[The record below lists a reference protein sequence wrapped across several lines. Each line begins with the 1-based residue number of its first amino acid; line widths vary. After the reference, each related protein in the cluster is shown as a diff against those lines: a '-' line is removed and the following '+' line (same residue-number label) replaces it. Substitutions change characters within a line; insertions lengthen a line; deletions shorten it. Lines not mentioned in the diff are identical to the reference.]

1 MEFQAKWIRT
11 SEDTGGV
18 CPVFRKGWKTEKK
31 VERATLYLTAL
42 GVYEAHLNGKRV
54 GNYVLAPGWTAYDK
68 RLQYQ
73 EYDITDLVGE
83 ENELTV
89 TLGKG
94 WFRSPMPGWQDTPDK
109 LQRMGRPGGI
119 LGEVHIVY
127 MDGSEEV
134 IVTDQSWIWG
144 ESRIRF
150 SEIYDGEFCDDTFV
164 TKEWN
169 TVKEFAWS
177 KEILIPQEGEEIRE
191 QEVVTAKSVF
201 RTPAGE
207 MVVDFGQ
214 EITGYVEF
222 TVDAHAGDRIH
233 ILHGEVLDAEG
244 NFYNANYR
252 SAKAEIN
259 YICSEGTQTWH
270 PALTF
275 FGFRYLLLD
284 EFPGEATPEQFRGI
298 AVYSNIRKTGEIR
311 TSDPALN
318 QLISNIFW
326 GQRGNFLDVPT
337 DCPQR
342 DERLGWTGDAQVFT
356 KTASYNFDVERFFTK
371 WLHDLAA
378 DQMENGAVGHVVP
391 DYLVGGN
398 ASAAWADAATIC
410 PWQIYQTYGNPQIL
424 KDQFASMKKW
434 VDYVTNHTTTPYL
447 WTGGEHFGDWLGLDG
462 AQEASLTDI
471 SFSAM
476 PGETVGIIGGTGS
489 GKSTLVNLIP
499 RFYDA
504 TKGSVTVDGQDVKA
518 YTFRHLREKIGV
530 VPQKAVLFLGTIR
543 SNLQWRKK
551 DAKES
556 ELWKALQI
564 AQAEE
569 VVKKKQKGLDEKVET
584 GGRNFSGGQRQR
596 LTIARALVGEPEIL
610 ILDDSASAL
619 DFATDAA
626 LRRSIKESTGN
637 ATVFLVS
644 QRAATVKNADQ
655 ILVLDDGKLVGK
667 GTHEELLKNCNVYKE
682 ICMSQFSS
690 QEVAQL

>member
-11 SEDTGGV
+11 SEETGGV
-18 CPVFRKGWKTEKK
+18 CPVFRKGWKTERK

-54 GNYVLAPGWTAYDK
+54 GKYVLAPGWTAYDK

-73 EYDITDLVGE
+73 EYDITDLLRE

-94 WFRSPMPGWQDTPDK
+94 WFRSPMPGWEDAPDK
-109 LQRMGRPGGI
+109 LQRMDRPGGI

-134 IVTDQSWIWG
+134 IGTDQSWTWG
-144 ESRIRF
+144 ESGIRF

-233 ILHGEVLDAEG
+233 ILHGEVLDAER

-252 SAKAEIN
+252 SAKAEIT

-298 AVYSNIRKTGEIR
+298 AVYSDIRR
-311 TSDPALN
+311 T
-318 QLISNIFW
+318 
-326 GQRGNFLDVPT
+326 
-337 DCPQR
+337 
-342 DERLGWTGDAQVFT
+342 
-356 KTASYNFDVERFFTK
+356 
-371 WLHDLAA
+371 
-378 DQMENGAVGHVVP
+378 
-391 DYLVGGN
+391 
-398 ASAAWADAATIC
+398 
-410 PWQIYQTYGNPQIL
+410 
-424 KDQFASMKKW
+424 
-434 VDYVTNHTTTPYL
+434 
-447 WTGGEHFGDWLGLDG
+447 
-462 AQEASLTDI
+462 
-471 SFSAM
+471 
-476 PGETVGIIGGTGS
+476 
-489 GKSTLVNLIP
+489 
-499 RFYDA
+499 
-504 TKGSVTVDGQDVKA
+504 
-518 YTFRHLREKIGV
+518 
-530 VPQKAVLFLGTIR
+530 
-543 SNLQWRKK
+543 
-551 DAKES
+551 
-556 ELWKALQI
+556 
-564 AQAEE
+564 
-569 VVKKKQKGLDEKVET
+569 
-584 GGRNFSGGQRQR
+584 
-596 LTIARALVGEPEIL
+596 
-610 ILDDSASAL
+610 
-619 DFATDAA
+619 
-626 LRRSIKESTGN
+626 
-637 ATVFLVS
+637 
-644 QRAATVKNADQ
+644 
-655 ILVLDDGKLVGK
+655 
-667 GTHEELLKNCNVYKE
+667 
-682 ICMSQFSS
+682 
-690 QEVAQL
+690 

>member
-1 MEFQAKWIRT
+1 M
-11 SEDTGGV
+11 
-18 CPVFRKGWKTEKK
+18 
-31 VERATLYLTAL
+31 
-42 GVYEAHLNGKRV
+42 
-54 GNYVLAPGWTAYDK
+54 
-68 RLQYQ
+68 
-73 EYDITDLVGE
+73 
-83 ENELTV
+83 
-89 TLGKG
+89 
-94 WFRSPMPGWQDTPDK
+94 
-109 LQRMGRPGGI
+109 
-119 LGEVHIVY
+119 
-127 MDGSEEV
+127 
-134 IVTDQSWIWG
+134 
-144 ESRIRF
+144 
-150 SEIYDGEFCDDTFV
+150 TF
-164 TKEWN
+164 
-169 TVKEFAWS
+169 
-177 KEILIPQEGEEIRE
+177 
-191 QEVVTAKSVF
+191 
-201 RTPAGE
+201 
-207 MVVDFGQ
+207 
-214 EITGYVEF
+214 
-222 TVDAHAGDRIH
+222 
-233 ILHGEVLDAEG
+233 
-244 NFYNANYR
+244 
-252 SAKAEIN
+252 
-259 YICSEGTQTWH
+259 
-270 PALTF
+270 
-275 FGFRYLLLD
+275 
-284 EFPGEATPEQFRGI
+284 
-298 AVYSNIRKTGEIR
+298 
-311 TSDPALN
+311 
-318 QLISNIFW
+318 
-326 GQRGNFLDVPT
+326 
-337 DCPQR
+337 
-342 DERLGWTGDAQVFT
+342 
-356 KTASYNFDVERFFTK
+356 
-371 WLHDLAA
+371 
-378 DQMENGAVGHVVP
+378 
-391 DYLVGGN
+391 
-398 ASAAWADAATIC
+398 
-410 PWQIYQTYGNPQIL
+410 TYG
-424 KDQFASMKKW
+424 
-434 VDYVTNHTTTPYL
+434 
-447 WTGGEHFGDWLGLDG
+447 G

-543 SNLQWRKK
+543 SNLLWRKK

-569 VVKKKQKGLDEKVET
+569 VVKKKQKGLDEKVEA